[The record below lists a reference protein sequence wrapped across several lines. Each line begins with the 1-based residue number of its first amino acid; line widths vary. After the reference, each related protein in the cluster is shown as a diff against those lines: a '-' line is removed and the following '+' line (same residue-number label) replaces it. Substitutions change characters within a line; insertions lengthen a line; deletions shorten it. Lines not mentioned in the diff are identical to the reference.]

1 MGDELDGAIE
11 LAKETL
17 TILLEGVWEEESD
30 VELVDKTAGD
40 IALQTILM
48 AAAATTEEKDK
59 HYRNIQHLMATVTSI
74 AASRYVLTPGGKGLA
89 VFIIAVRTALTM
101 LLTAALAE
109 SRD

>member
-48 AAAATTEEKDK
+48 AAAATTEEKDE

-74 AASRYVLTPGGKGLA
+74 AASRYVLTAGKGLA
-89 VFIIAVRTALTM
+89 TFIIAVRTALTM